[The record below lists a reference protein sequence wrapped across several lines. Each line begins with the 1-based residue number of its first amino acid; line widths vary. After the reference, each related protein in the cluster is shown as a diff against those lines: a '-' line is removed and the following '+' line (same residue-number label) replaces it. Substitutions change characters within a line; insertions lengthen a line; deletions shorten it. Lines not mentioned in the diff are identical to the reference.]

1 MPGAPPRFLERFER
15 IVGPILADI
24 ARVQGTFVALGIAT
38 YSQAHAEIM
47 HEAQRRG
54 AAFLPADAGE
64 RLEDWAHDA
73 LLAEIDRGDRLLGDA
88 ERQMHDD
95 PTAFWLSVWRPIWAK
110 DAAPPT

>member
-1 MPGAPPRFLERFER
+1 MPGAPSRFLERFER

-24 ARVQGTFVALGIAT
+24 ARVQGTSVALGIAT
-38 YSQAHAEIM
+38 YSQAYAEIM